1 MIGRV
6 FRSVSSVCEHVLISI
21 GDEPLPLELPEG
33 ARYVYD
39 EILNAGPLAGI
50 CAGFHASSSPWLL
63 AVACDMPFVT
73 EDALRQLLRARS
85 PSLQAVVAVE
95 GEGREHPLCACYHR
109 DILPV
114 IEHQLAQGHRAMRD
128 LLKHLDRVQTVLLPD
143 NALRNIN
150 APGDLPAVG

>member
-6 FRSVSSVCEHVLISI
+6 VRSVSSVCENVLISVA
-21 GDEPLPLELPEG
+21 DEPLRLELAEG

-63 AVACDMPFVT
+63 VVACDMPFITV
-73 EDALRQLLRARS
+73 DALRHLLRARS
-85 PSLQAVVAVE
+85 PSLQAVVAIE
-95 GEGREHPLCACYHR
+95 SKGREHPLCACYHR

-114 IEHQLAQGHRAMRD
+114 VETQLARGHRAMRD
-128 LLKHLDRVQTVLLPD
+128 LLKQLGRVQTVLLPND
-143 NALRNIN
+143 ALCNIN
-150 APGDLPAVG
+150 APSDLPTVR